1 MRRAKQKL
9 LFVRGMHM
17 NSRNKTTAEQPGNAD
32 ILAQLFEEQSRTEH
46 YITAVSNIL
55 DRYEKMYESA
65 NRDIDSANPQIYRAG
80 SYEDFCGFLGAAR
93 RRNARL
99 LAEIGALIKGLNDQE
114 KAE

>member
-1 MRRAKQKL
+1 
-9 LFVRGMHM
+9 M

-46 YITAVSNIL
+46 YITAVSDIL

-65 NRDIDSANPQIYRAG
+65 NRSIDSANPQIYGAG
-80 SYEDFCGFLGAAR
+80 SYDDFCRLLGYAK

-99 LAEIGALIKGLNDQE
+99 LAEIGVLIKSLNDQE

>member
-1 MRRAKQKL
+1 
-9 LFVRGMHM
+9 M

-65 NRDIDSANPQIYRAG
+65 NRDIDSANPQIYSAG
-80 SYEDFCGFLGAAR
+80 SYDDFCGFLGAAR

-99 LAEIGALIKGLNDQE
+99 LAEIGVLIKSLNDQE

>member
-1 MRRAKQKL
+1 
-9 LFVRGMHM
+9 MHM
-17 NSRNKTTAEQPGNAD
+17 NSRNKTEQPGNAD

-65 NRDIDSANPQIYRAG
+65 NRDIDSANPQIYSAG
-80 SYEDFCGFLGAAR
+80 SYDDFCTFLGHAK

-99 LAEIGALIKGLNDQE
+99 LAEIGALIKGLNEQE

>member
-1 MRRAKQKL
+1 
-9 LFVRGMHM
+9 M
-17 NSRNKTTAEQPGNAD
+17 NSRNKTTAAEQPGNAD

-65 NRDIDSANPQIYRAG
+65 NRDIDRANPQIYSAG
-80 SYEDFCGFLGAAR
+80 SYDDFCGFLGAAR

-99 LAEIGALIKGLNDQE
+99 LAEIGGLIKNLNDQE

>member
-1 MRRAKQKL
+1 
-9 LFVRGMHM
+9 M

-32 ILAQLFEEQSRTEH
+32 ILNRLFDEQAKTEH
-46 YITAVSNIL
+46 YITAVSDIL

-65 NRDIDSANPQIYRAG
+65 NRDIDRANPQIYSAG
-80 SYEDFCGFLGAAR
+80 SYDDFCGFLGAAR

>member
-1 MRRAKQKL
+1 
-9 LFVRGMHM
+9 M

-32 ILAQLFEEQSRTEH
+32 ILHQLFDEQAKTEH

-65 NRDIDSANPQIYRAG
+65 NQSIDSANPQIYRAG
-80 SYEDFCGFLGAAR
+80 SYDDFCGFLGAAR
-93 RRNARL
+93 CRNARL
-99 LAEIGALIKGLNDQE
+99 LAEIGALIKGLNDQK

>member
-1 MRRAKQKL
+1 
-9 LFVRGMHM
+9 M
-17 NSRNKTTAEQPGNAD
+17 NSRNKTEQPGNAD

-65 NRDIDSANPQIYRAG
+65 NRDIDRANPQIYSAG
-80 SYEDFCGFLGAAR
+80 SYDDFCGFLGAAR

-99 LAEIGALIKGLNDQE
+99 LAEIGVLIKSLNDQG